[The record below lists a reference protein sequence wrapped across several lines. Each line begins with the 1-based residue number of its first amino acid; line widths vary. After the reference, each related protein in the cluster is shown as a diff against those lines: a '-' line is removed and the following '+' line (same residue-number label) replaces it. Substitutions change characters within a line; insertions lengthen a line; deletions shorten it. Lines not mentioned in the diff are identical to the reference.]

1 MASNQE
7 GSNSP
12 FTTPGGWSSFLT
24 SDYDFGSEKSFGSP
38 EKASSEENPPQEPSD
53 NQIQLAEAPLPLT
66 NQSSEEVDNAL
77 VFGDLDAWRDDAD
90 FLLQFGESY
99 LTEYEFGYTFPMP
112 AAEEATAQ
120 GSIDLTGS
128 PMDTSA
134 PVANFLSQEE
144 AAADVASSPVLVPST
159 GSSPQTIQGPELP
172 NSGATAESPIDID
185 AINWD
190 AVQDNSI
197 WNNLTS
203 DFQDLTADS
212 RTPPEHD
219 SELQSEFEQAFA
231 NLAQAVDLDPIDFDF
246 DLDPPLTLTDDD
258 VIVRRSPTPSRAEQL
273 TEQFGILPAPL
284 FSQRNA
290 PTAAVQVP
298 QPLSMVPA
306 PSRAINQI
314 AQTPFQA
321 GGAMGMPVHQPVG
334 APAQQFTFRY
344 PTPAGVQSTFPSA
357 SPAPVIPSISRN
369 YQASSSEHKRKRQT
383 RDDSSDDEFESRRK
397 HRRTDDRRSNKRK
410 TRHDSSA
417 SESGSRRNRRQRRS
431 NKGKARAVSSD
442 SESDSRRKQRRSN
455 KRKARHDSTDSES
468 ESESE
473 SKSESRRKRRRSN
486 DRRKSR
492 RTSKRSSRGHKS
504 GSESEIPSPRG
515 AGRTRQSNP
524 QPQPMGQPG
533 QASMNPSQEGD
544 WYRMTQG
551 GRFVGMFRELPAH
564 RQPAI
569 LDPAA
574 AVAAAA
580 AAAPRPAAQLRPA
593 RASTVSPPRRSERLR
608 NPAPAA
614 RRRRS

>member
-24 SDYDFGSEKSFGSP
+24 SDYDFGSEESFGSP

-53 NQIQLAEAPLPLT
+53 NQIQLAEAPLPLA

-99 LTEYEFGYTFPMP
+99 LTEYEFGFTFPMP

-120 GSIDLTGS
+120 GSIDLTG
-128 PMDTSA
+128 PPADTSA
-134 PVANFLSQEE
+134 PVVNFLSQEE

-159 GSSPQTIQGPELP
+159 GSSPETIEGPELP

-212 RTPPEHD
+212 RTPQEPQEHG

-246 DLDPPLTLTDDD
+246 DLDLDPPLTLTDDM
-258 VIVRRSPTPSRAEQL
+258 IVRRSPTPSRAEQL
-273 TEQFGILPAPL
+273 AEQFSVLPAPL

-290 PTAAVQVP
+290 STAVVQVP
-298 QPLSMVPA
+298 QPLQVVPRVA
-306 PSRAINQI
+306 P
-314 AQTPFQA
+314 TPFQA
-321 GGAMGMPVHQPVG
+321 GGTMGMPVHQPVG
-334 APAQQFTFRY
+334 APSQQFTFRY
-344 PTPAGVQSTFPSA
+344 PTPAGVQPLFPSA
-357 SPAPVIPSISRN
+357 GPAPVIPSSSRN

-417 SESGSRRNRRQRRS
+417 SESGSRRNRKQRRS
-431 NKGKARAVSSD
+431 NKGKARAISSD
-442 SESDSRRKQRRSN
+442 SESDSPRRQRRSN

-473 SKSESRRKRRRSN
+473 SEFESRRKHRRSN

-492 RTSKRSSRGHKS
+492 RTSKRSSRGRKS
-504 GSESEIPSPRG
+504 GSESETPSPRG
-515 AGRTRQSNP
+515 ARRSNA
-524 QPQPMGQPG
+524 QPQPMGQ
-533 QASMNPSQEGD
+533 QASMNNPSQEGD

-574 AVAAAA
+574 AIAAAAA
-580 AAAPRPAAQLRPA
+580 AAAPRPTAQLRPA